1 MRMEEVLN
9 KKTWLSRVVY
19 LVFFEAIYRAK
30 GIVDDLSRYWIFH
43 LLARNKVSKKFA
55 KKPNCVEISFDL
67 FLAKVS
73 C

>member
-1 MRMEEVLN
+1 MRMEEVFN

-43 LLARNKVSKKFA
+43 LLA
-55 KKPNCVEISFDL
+55 
-67 FLAKVS
+67 
-73 C
+73 